1 MLARFCSG
9 QAPLTMILVKRLW
22 VGKAILWE
30 EAWVCHDWSPLDSH
44 TSQRKLKG
52 KQTRVEI
59 DVHKI
64 FKGAWVLKILP
75 DSIFLSVSQ
84 LGFSKVGL
92 LAFDYYGKN
101 NIAFSSFQLSCK
113 PGREM
118 AFSEKGQTLSRE
130 LWGWACGVWVQGPS
144 AQICMCAPGSQRAVY
159 HSLSWTPPNTKSILQ
174 RRAEWECFW
183 TSSQNCEQW
192 NSPPWGDEEG
202 GPTEHGWLMS
212 CSSQKW
218 WERGRQAADARAA
231 SDLKKSGLVRRGE
244 GQRGFPG
251 RDPVRSDKKGSNF
264 KNQWNIY

>member
-130 LWGWACGVWVQGPS
+130 LWAGPVVCGYKDPVLRSACVPQEARELCTTAWAGHHPTPNPS
-144 AQICMCAPGSQRAVY
+144 FSVGQNESVSEQALKTVSNGTLHPEEMRKVDR
-159 HSLSWTPPNTKSILQ
+159 LSTADWCHVHLRN
-174 RRAEWECFW
+174 
-183 TSSQNCEQW
+183 
-192 NSPPWGDEEG
+192 G
-202 GPTEHGWLMS
+202 
-212 CSSQKW
+212 
-218 WERGRQAADARAA
+218 ERGAGRRQTHVLPLISRKVASLGGRRSAR
-231 SDLKKSGLVRRGE
+231 LPRPRPCEV
-244 GQRGFPG
+244 
-251 RDPVRSDKKGSNF
+251 
-264 KNQWNIY
+264 W